1 MTINLGQQLERPDPA
16 AAAPAE
22 ILHESGRTRIRR
34 VRLAGGPDT
43 VMHKEPLGADSEQR
57 RRHETAMLQ
66 RLAGVAGVVQLAA
79 GAAGPEVI
87 VLQDLGGTTLS
98 AAAPVTGPAL
108 VELALKL
115 ATVVSGMHKRGVV
128 HKDISPANVVRTDD
142 GELVLIDFELA
153 TTFAEDRPSFV
164 HQSQIAGTLAYMAPE
179 QTGRTG
185 GVVDQRADL
194 YSLGVVLFELAV
206 GHPPFR
212 DQDPLRVIH
221 GHLAEQPAVP
231 AEVNPDV
238 PRAVSDIILR
248 LLAKEPDKRYQSAE
262 GLAFDLGL
270 VRARL
275 AAGDPALVVLGE
287 RDFPLRLAPLSRLVG
302 RDAESAALKAAF
314 EGSLR
319 GDCRAV
325 LVCGPPGVGKTS
337 LIGQLRPVVAAR
349 GGWFVTGKF
358 DQNRS
363 DVTSDAVREAIRGLC
378 RLLLAEPEAR
388 LAELRSRI
396 GAAMGANARVVA
408 SVLPE
413 LAALLDLPA
422 AEPATPDGDSESR
435 LFQGVLQLLRAV
447 VSPDRPLVMLV
458 DGLQW
463 AGDTPVRLLDV
474 VLRDEELDGL
484 LIVGAYREVD
494 ADHPWATMLARWQR
508 LGCAPAVVRLD
519 NLPATELCHLLAE
532 MLRLPQNDAAA
543 LAEAVAARTDGN
555 PYDSVELVNSLRRD
569 GVLTVGDAGWTWD
582 PAALL
587 AFVGDGDVA
596 GLLSARLRRL
606 PAASRA
612 LMDVIA
618 CLAGDVELDLLAAAT
633 GEPATAVL
641 ERLAPALED
650 GLLVLERPFGG
661 GADEGSVRFSHDRV
675 QQVADAGLDD
685 RPARHL
691 AAARRLAAHPAF
703 GTVAA
708 QQYLAAVDSV
718 REPAER
724 RRVIG
729 LFRLAAVR
737 LQLVNAVAAEQF
749 LAASAQLVTGVA
761 DADREQLLADL
772 RIEWHAALYALGRL
786 AEADRLYHEIER
798 RDPAPLVLVP
808 PACVHMSSLI
818 FRGRT
823 EEALALCL
831 DLLRRLGL
839 RVPDPADM
847 AAEAAHAVRALS
859 EWAEEVNAEA
869 DQQRPEIDD
878 PRISAVARVINR
890 AMPAAFFSDQLT
902 MAWLVAEACR
912 LWTEHGPHAA
922 LVCPIAHGAVVTA
935 AHDDYRT
942 GYATVRRALAA
953 SAARGYE
960 PETSQARF
968 LFAVSAGHWFEPLED
983 DIQQARQAYE
993 DLVRAGDLLFA
1004 SFTFHASTPSMLDSA
1019 SSLDSYATEVEAGI
1033 SFAAR
1038 TGNEQANSVSLP
1050 FRQLVRVLR
1059 DESGEPAACF
1069 ADPDYLAVIDEHPM
1083 ASAYHHITRAQV
1095 AAILADAGGLLHH
1108 SAAAMPLLPF
1118 IHGAYTTARAY
1129 LLRALACADQARTGD
1144 PAERAG
1150 ALAELDTC
1158 RRWLARRAADAP
1170 ATFSHLVRLADAEH
1184 AWAVD
1189 AHREAAVAFDAA
1201 LDEVAPRRRLWQ
1213 HALIAE
1219 RAARFHLA
1227 HGTSRTGRTLLA
1239 EAAQLYRTWGAAAKV
1254 RQLEAAHPYLRGR
1267 GDDQRPSGGSIATTT
1282 IRVSADSLDLLGV
1295 IKASQALS
1303 SETNLDR
1310 LRTRVV
1316 DVLRTLTG
1324 ADRVQVLVRREP
1336 DGWFLA
1342 PDTGG
1347 TELPVAVAGERGML
1361 PLSAFRY
1368 AERTRTP
1375 LLVEDATR
1383 DDRFARDPYV
1393 APLDCCSLL
1402 VVPILMHGAPHA
1414 MVVLENR
1421 LVRNMF
1427 TPGRLDAVLLISG
1440 QLAVSLENA
1449 TLYASLERKV
1459 TERTQE
1465 LAAANRQLQQLS
1477 ITDPLTGLANRRQL
1491 SDRLAAEWR
1500 RGLRSGTAMAVAMI
1514 DVDHFKLY
1522 NDHYGHPAGD
1532 VCLRRVAEAVSD
1544 AVRVDDIVA
1553 RYGGEEFAIVLVG
1566 HDAEEALTAAERV
1579 RAAVEALDEQHAMA
1593 AAGRVTVS
1601 IGVATVVPTAED
1613 TPEQLVAAADAQLY
1627 QAKRG
1632 GRNRVA

>member
-1 MTINLGQQLERPDPA
+1 MTINLGQQLERPEVGA
-16 AAAPAE
+16 CAPAE
-22 ILHESGRTRIRR
+22 TVHESARTRIQR
-34 VRLAGGPDT
+34 VRLAGGPGT

-87 VLQDLGGTTLS
+87 VLQDLGGTPLS

-108 VELALKL
+108 VDLALQL
-115 ATVVSGMHKRGVV
+115 ATIVSGMHKRGVV
-128 HKDISPANVVRTDD
+128 HKDISPANVVRTDGGD
-142 GELVLIDFELA
+142 PVLIDFELA

-164 HQSQIAGTLAYMAPE
+164 HQSQIAGTLAYLAPE

-194 YSLGVVLFELAV
+194 YSLGAVLFELAA
-206 GHPPFR
+206 GRPPFR

-221 GHLAEQPAVP
+221 AHLAEQPEAP
-231 AEVNPDV
+231 ADLNPEV
-238 PRAVSDIILR
+238 PRVLSDIILR
-248 LLAKEPDKRYQSAE
+248 LLAKEPDKRYQSAA

-275 AAGDPALVVLGE
+275 AAGDPAPVVLGE

-302 RDAESAALKAAF
+302 RDAESAALKSAF

-319 GDCRAV
+319 GECRAV

-337 LIGQLRPVVAAR
+337 LIGQLRPAVAAR
-349 GGWFVTGKF
+349 DGWFVTGRF

-363 DVTSDAVREAIRGLC
+363 DMASDAVGEAIRGMC
-378 RLLLAEPEAR
+378 RLLLAEPEANLTR
-388 LAELRSRI
+388 LRSRI
-396 GAAMGANARVVA
+396 GAAMGANAPVLA
-408 SVLPE
+408 AVLPE
-413 LAALLDLPA
+413 LAALLDLPVG
-422 AEPATPDGDSESR
+422 EPATPDGDSEAR
-435 LFQGVLQLLRAV
+435 LLQSALQLLRAV
-447 VSPDRPLVMLV
+447 ASPERPLVMLI
-458 DGLQW
+458 DDLQW
-463 AGDTPVRLLDV
+463 AGPTPVRFLDL
-474 VLRDEELDGL
+474 VLRDEALDGL

-494 ADHPWATMLARWQR
+494 TDHPWATMLARWQR
-508 LGCAPAVVRLD
+508 LGCAPTVVRLD
-519 NLPATELCHLLAE
+519 NLPRTELSHLLAE
-532 MLRLPQNDAAA
+532 MLRLPETDAAA

-596 GLLSARLRRL
+596 VLLSARLRQL

-618 CLAGDVELDLLAAAT
+618 GLAGDVELDLLAAAT
-633 GEPATAVL
+633 GEPATTIL

-650 GLLVLERPFGG
+650 GLLALERPFGQ
-661 GADEGSVRFSHDRV
+661 GAEGGSVRFSHDRV
-675 QQVADAGLDD
+675 RQVADAGLGD
-685 RPARHL
+685 RPALHL
-691 AAARRLAAHPAF
+691 AAARRLAAYPAF

-718 REPAER
+718 RAPAECL
-724 RRVIG
+724 RVIG

-737 LQLVNAVAAEQF
+737 LRVVNPVAAEHF
-749 LAASAQLVTGVA
+749 LAASAQLVTEVA
-761 DADREQLLADL
+761 AADREPLLADL

-786 AEADRLYHEIER
+786 AEADEIYREIER
-798 RDPAPLVLVP
+798 RDPAPLVLVG

-823 EEALALCL
+823 GEALALCL

-839 RVPDPADM
+839 RVPDLADM
-847 AAEAAHAVRALS
+847 AAEAGRALQALS
-859 EWAEEVNAEA
+859 DWAEEVSADA

-878 PRISAVARVINR
+878 PRISAAAQVINR
-890 AMPAAFFSDQLT
+890 AMPAAFFSDELT
-902 MAWLVAEACR
+902 LAWLVAEACR

-922 LVCPIAHGAVVTA
+922 LVCPIAHGALVTA
-935 AHDDYRT
+935 ARDDFRT
-942 GYATVRRALAA
+942 GYAAVRRALAA
-953 SAARGYE
+953 SEARGYE

-993 DLVRAGDLLFA
+993 GLVRAGDLLFA
-1004 SFTFHASTPSMLDSA
+1004 SFTFHASTPSMLDCA
-1019 SSLDSYATEVEAGI
+1019 GSLDSYATEVEAGM

-1038 TGNEQANSVSLP
+1038 TGNDQANSVSLP
-1050 FRQLVRVLR
+1050 FRQLVRALR
-1059 DESGEPAACF
+1059 DDSADPAACF
-1069 ADPDYLAVIDEHPM
+1069 ADPDYLAVIDGHPM
-1083 ASAYHHITRAQV
+1083 ASAYHHITRAQI
-1095 AAILADAGGLLHH
+1095 AAIFADAGGLLHH

-1118 IHGAYTTARAY
+1118 IRGAFATARAY
-1129 LLRALACADQARTGD
+1129 LLRALALAEQIRTGD
-1144 PAERAG
+1144 PGERAG
-1150 ALAELDTC
+1150 ALAELDAC
-1158 RRWLARRAADAP
+1158 RQWLARRAVDAP

-1184 AWAVD
+1184 AWAVG
-1189 AHREAAVAFDAA
+1189 AYREAAVAFDAA
-1201 LDEVAPRRRLWQ
+1201 LDEVAPRRRRWQ

-1227 HGTSRTGRTLLA
+1227 QGTSRTGRTLLA
-1239 EAAQLYRTWGAAAKV
+1239 ESAQLYRGWGAAAKV
-1254 RQLEAAHPYLRGR
+1254 RQLEAAHPYLRAHAGNQR
-1267 GDDQRPSGGSIATTT
+1267 SPGDSIATT
-1282 IRVSADSLDLLGV
+1282 IRVSVDSIDLIGV
-1295 IKASQALS
+1295 LKASQALS

-1324 ADRVQVLVRREP
+1324 ADRVQVLVSREP

-1347 TELPVAVAGERGML
+1347 TELAVAEAGERGLL

-1393 APLDCCSLL
+1393 APLECCSLL

-1427 TPGRLDAVLLISG
+1427 TPGRLDAVLLIAG

-1465 LAAANRQLQQLS
+1465 LASANRQLQQLS
-1477 ITDPLTGLANRRQL
+1477 VTDPLTGLANRRQL
-1491 SDRLAAEWR
+1491 SDRLGTEWR
-1500 RGLRSGTAMAVAMI
+1500 RGLRSGTTMAVAMI
-1514 DVDHFKLY
+1514 DVDNFKLY

-1532 VCLRRVAEAVSD
+1532 VCLRRVAQAVSE
-1544 AVRVDDIVA
+1544 AMRAEDIVA

-1566 HDAEEALTAAERV
+1566 HDAEEARTAAERV
-1579 RAAVEALDEQHAMA
+1579 RAAVEALDEPHAMVA
-1593 AAGRVTVS
+1593 TGRVTVS
-1601 IGVATVVPTAED
+1601 IGVATVVPTAES

>member
-1 MTINLGQQLERPDPA
+1 MTINLGQQLERPDA
-16 AAAPAE
+16 DACARAE
-22 ILHESGRTRIRR
+22 TLHESGRTRIRR

-66 RLAGVAGVVQLAA
+66 RLAGVPGIVQLAA

-87 VLQDLGGTTLS
+87 VLQDLGGTPLS
-98 AAAPVTGPAL
+98 AAAPVTGPEL
-108 VELALKL
+108 VELAFKL
-115 ATVVSGMHKRGVV
+115 ATVLSGMHKRGVV
-128 HKDISPANVVRTDD
+128 HKDISPANVVRTAD
-142 GELVLIDFELA
+142 GEPVLIDFELA

-194 YSLGVVLFELAV
+194 YSLGAVLFELAV
-206 GHPPFR
+206 GWPPFR

-221 GHLAEQPAVP
+221 GHLAEQPEAP
-231 AEVNPDV
+231 ADLNPEV
-238 PRAVSDIILR
+238 PRVLSDIILR
-248 LLAKEPDKRYQSAE
+248 LLAKEPDNRYQSAE

-275 AAGDPALVVLGE
+275 AAGDPAPVVLGE
-287 RDFPLRLAPLSRLVG
+287 RDFPLRLAPPSRLVG
-302 RDAESAALKAAF
+302 RDAESAALKSAF

-319 GDCRAV
+319 GECRAV
-325 LVCGPPGVGKTS
+325 LVCGPPGVGKTA
-337 LIGQLRPVVAAR
+337 LIDQLRPVVAAR
-349 GGWFVTGKF
+349 GGWFVAGKF

-363 DVTSDAVREAIRGLC
+363 DMTSDAVADAIRGMC

-388 LAELRSRI
+388 LTELRLRI

-422 AEPATPDGDSESR
+422 AEPAGPDGDSEAR
-435 LFQGVLQLLRAV
+435 LFQGGLQLLRAV

-458 DGLQW
+458 DALQW
-463 AGDTPVRLLDV
+463 AGSTPVRFLDT
-474 VLRDEELDGL
+474 VLRDEEIDGL

-494 ADHPWATMLARWQR
+494 DDHPWATMLARWQR
-508 LGCAPAVVRLD
+508 LGCAPTVLRLG
-519 NLPATELCHLLAE
+519 NLPATDLSHLLAE
-532 MLRLPQNDAAA
+532 MLRLPETDAAA

-569 GVLTVGDAGWTWD
+569 GVLTVGDTGWRWD

-596 GLLSARLRRL
+596 GLLAARLRRL
-606 PAASRA
+606 PAEPRA

-633 GEPATAVL
+633 GEPATTIL

-650 GLLVLERPFGG
+650 GLLALERPFGHGAG
-661 GADEGSVRFSHDRV
+661 GGSVRFSHDRV

-691 AAARRLAAHPAF
+691 AAARRLAEHSAF

-729 LFRLAAVR
+729 LFRAAAVR
-737 LQLVNAVAAEQF
+737 LQLANAVAAEQF
-749 LAASAQLVTGVA
+749 LAASAQLATELDA
-761 DADREQLLADL
+761 ADREPLLADL
-772 RIEWHAALYALGRL
+772 HIEWHAALYALGRL
-786 AEADRLYHEIER
+786 AEADQIYHEIER
-798 RDPAPLVLVP
+798 RDPDPLVLVS
-808 PACVHMSSLI
+808 PACVHLSSLI

-823 EEALALCL
+823 GEALALCV

-839 RVPDPADM
+839 RVPDLPDM
-847 AAEAAHAVRALS
+847 AAEAGRAIQALS
-859 EWAEEVNAEA
+859 AWAEEVSADA
-869 DQQRPEIDD
+869 DQQRPEIGD
-878 PRISAVARVINR
+878 PRISAAARVINR
-890 AMPAAFFSDQLT
+890 AMPAAFFSDELT

-922 LVCPIAHGAVVTA
+922 LVCPISHGAVVTA
-935 AHDDYRT
+935 ARDDFRT
-942 GYATVRRALAA
+942 GYAAVRRALAA
-953 SAARGYE
+953 SEARGYE

-993 DLVRAGDLLFA
+993 GLVRAGDLLFA
-1004 SFTFHASTPSMLDSA
+1004 SFTFHASTPSMLDCA

-1050 FRQLVRVLR
+1050 FRQLVRALR
-1059 DESGEPAACF
+1059 DESGEPAAGF

-1083 ASAYHHITRAQV
+1083 AAAYHHITRAQV
-1095 AAILADAGGLLHH
+1095 AAILADTGGLRHH
-1108 SAAAMPLLPF
+1108 SAAAMPLLPY
-1118 IHGAYTTARAY
+1118 IRGAYTTARAY

-1144 PAERAG
+1144 PAERAS
-1150 ALAELDTC
+1150 ALAELDAC
-1158 RRWLARRAADAP
+1158 RQWLARRAADAP
-1170 ATFSHLVRLADAEH
+1170 ATFSHVARLADAEH
-1184 AWAVD
+1184 AWAVG
-1189 AHREAAVAFDAA
+1189 AHQEAAVAFDAA
-1201 LDEVAPRRRLWQ
+1201 LDEVAPRRRLWH

-1219 RAARFHLA
+1219 RAAQFHLA

-1239 EAAQLYRTWGAAAKV
+1239 ESAQLYRTWGAAAKV
-1254 RQLEAAHPYLRGR
+1254 RQMEAAHPYLRGR
-1267 GDDQRPSGGSIATTT
+1267 GGNQRPSNEPIATT
-1282 IRVSADSLDLLGV
+1282 IHVSVDSIDLIGV
-1295 IKASQALS
+1295 LKASQALS

-1347 TELPVAVAGERGML
+1347 TELPVAEAGGML

-1465 LAAANRQLQQLS
+1465 LASANRQLQQLS
-1477 ITDPLTGLANRRQL
+1477 VTDPLTGLANRRQL
-1491 SDRLAAEWR
+1491 SDRLATEWR

-1532 VCLRRVAEAVSD
+1532 VCLRRVAQAVSD
-1544 AVRVDDIVA
+1544 AMRAEDIVA
-1553 RYGGEEFAIVLVG
+1553 RYGGEEFAIVLIG
-1566 HDAEEALTAAERV
+1566 HDAEEARTAAERV
-1579 RAAVEALDEQHAMA
+1579 RAAVEALDEPHVMV

-1601 IGVATVVPTAED
+1601 IGVATIVPTAQE